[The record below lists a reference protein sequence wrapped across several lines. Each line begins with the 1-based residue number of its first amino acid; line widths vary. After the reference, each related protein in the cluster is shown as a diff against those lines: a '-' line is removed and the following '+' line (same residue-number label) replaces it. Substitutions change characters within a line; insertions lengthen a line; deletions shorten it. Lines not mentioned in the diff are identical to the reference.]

1 MDSFKRILAGIA
13 IFASGLGLILSLA
26 GVIAVWMVNRP
37 LTDSLT
43 GLLDSAEAVL
53 IFSQDQLD
61 EMDSDLA
68 EIQEVIARVEQAVN
82 QAGEQLAEGNLTL
95 QLISNLVGEELA
107 PKVESAAALIKTIRG
122 TIISVDSTL
131 TTANTIPF
139 VTVPTL
145 PMEQLAEIDQ
155 QMQAAVADARSLVET
170 VNEIEDGVITQT
182 GAAIA
187 ALHGVED
194 LVTDRLDALVIQVR
208 TPIGNFN
215 ARLADAETKV
225 ENAKAR
231 ITALIDWVSI
241 LLTLLLLWTGLG
253 QAALIFLGW
262 YYWKTATIPVV
273 PQPASLE

>member
-182 GAAIA
+182 GAAITA
-187 ALHGVED
+187 Q
-194 LVTDRLDALVIQVR
+194 TDRLDALVIQVR